1 MPERVRVGMIGTSW
15 WAEGY
20 HLPILQ
26 THPRAEVA
34 ALCGRNRERA
44 VTIAAK
50 FGVPSVYTDYREM
63 YDKARLD
70 AVVIAGPD
78 DLHYIMAMDA
88 IERGLHVVGEKPLAT
103 TAVQAEE
110 MYRRAEAA
118 KVKHMVNFTLR
129 WLPTHQLLHELI
141 RDGYLGQVYHI
152 EFTHLAGG
160 QRSGKYAWRFDP
172 RYGGGSLGDLG
183 SHSIDQARH
192 LVGEI
197 TRVSAHLA
205 APVPLTNP
213 DGVTMT
219 AANQTAM
226 VLLEFANGA
235 EGVIHVSGLAN
246 VGKRGAVQRYRLDG
260 SGGALES
267 EIDLAGIGA
276 VWGARQGESDLAVLP
291 IPEHIQRVAGKR
303 DAPAHLFPQSTAGY
317 QFVEAILKDTPL
329 TPSFYDGWKAQQVI
343 EAAIEAA
350 KTGKWV
356 DVGE

>member
-34 ALCGRNRERA
+34 AVCGRNRERA
-44 VTIAAK
+44 EAIAAK
-50 FGVPSVYTDYREM
+50 FGIPAVYTDYRAM
-63 YDKARLD
+63 YERAGLD

-78 DLHYIMAMDA
+78 DLHYQMAMDA

-103 TAVQAEE
+103 TAVQAEA

-118 KVKHMVNFTLR
+118 KVKHLVNFTLR
-129 WLPTHQLLHELI
+129 WLPTHQFLHELI
-141 RDGYLGQVYHI
+141 QGGYLGQIYHV
-152 EFTHLAGG
+152 EMTHLSGG

-183 SHSIDQARH
+183 SHSIDQARF

-197 TRVSAHLA
+197 TRVAAHLA
-205 APVPLTNP
+205 APVPLTAP
-213 DGVTMT
+213 DGATLT

-226 VLLEFANGA
+226 VLLQFENGA

-246 VGKRGAVQRYRLDG
+246 VGNRGAVQRYRLDG
-260 SGGALES
+260 AGGVLES
-267 EIDLAGIGA
+267 EIDLAGVAEVHGT
-276 VWGARQGESDLAVLP
+276 RQGESRPSRLP
-291 IPEHIQRVAGKR
+291 IPEHIREAAGKR
-303 DAPAHLFPQSTAGY
+303 DAPAHLFPQSTADY
-317 QFVEAILKDTPL
+317 QFVEAILRDLPL

-343 EAAIEAA
+343 EAAFEAA
-350 KTGKWV
+350 KSGKWV
-356 DVGE
+356 DVG